1 VCQDLVPG
9 RGQLTHQASCPL
21 TRRAGANL
29 EETVL
34 AVEIIAF
41 VAEKCTPENSHV
53 NTSMHCGYPAP
64 GFPGPSFIFNPFF
77 RAGPF
82 YFTKPMLLA
91 LVCAGLVIW
100 FFWAAF
106 AKPQL
111 VPKGVQNIAELGIMF
126 VRDQI
131 LRPMMG
137 KRGDGYL
144 PFLVSLFFFIW
155 FMNIMEI
162 IPIAQFPAMS
172 MIAFPLV
179 LMLMVYGTYTY
190 LGIKHQGLGG
200 YFSNMIPRGVPAPIL
215 LILAPV
221 EILQYVIVRPF
232 TLAIRLF
239 ANMFAGHI
247 LLLVF
252 TLATWYLFSASIGL
266 LFSGVSFILT
276 IVLTAFELLIQALQ
290 AYIFTILTAQ
300 YIGGSLEAGH

>member
-1 VCQDLVPG
+1 VEETALAGEFVA
-9 RGQLTHQASCPL
+9 HVAQASH
-21 TRRAGANL
+21 
-29 EETVL
+29 
-34 AVEIIAF
+34 
-41 VAEKCTPENSHV
+41 VAAKCTEGNSHIFS
-53 NTSMHCGYPAP
+53 SMHCGYPAP
-64 GFPGPSFIFNPFF
+64 GYPGPSFVFTPFF
-77 RAGPF
+77 RIGGF
-82 YFTKPMLLA
+82 FFTKPMLLA
-91 LVCAGLVIW
+91 LICALVVVW

-106 AKPQL
+106 AKPKL
-111 VPKGVQNIAELGIMF
+111 VPRGAQNLGELGVFF

-137 KRGDGYL
+137 KRGDNFL

-155 FMNIMEI
+155 IMNLMEI

-172 MIAFPLV
+172 FIAFPGV
-179 LMLMVYGTYTY
+179 LMIMVYVTYTY

-200 YFSNMIPRGVPAPIL
+200 YFANMVPKGVPWPIL

-221 EILQYVIVRPF
+221 EILQYIIVRPF
-232 TLAIRLF
+232 TLAVRLF

-252 TLATWYLFSASIGL
+252 TLATWYMFSASIGL
-266 LFSGVSFILT
+266 LFSATSFILT
-276 IVLTAFELLIQALQ
+276 IVLTAFEMLIQALQ

>member
-1 VCQDLVPG
+1 LAGDIVALVAG
-9 RGQLTHQASCPL
+9 R
-21 TRRAGANL
+21 
-29 EETVL
+29 
-34 AVEIIAF
+34 
-41 VAEKCTPENSHV
+41 CTEDNSHIF
-53 NTSMHCGYPAP
+53 SSAHCGYPAP
-64 GFPGPSFIFNPFF
+64 GYPGPSFVFTPFF
-77 RAGPF
+77 RIGGF

-91 LVCAGLVIW
+91 LVSALVVVA

-106 AKPQL
+106 AKPRL
-111 VPKGVQNIAELGIMF
+111 VPKTAQNLGEMGIAF

-137 KRGDGYL
+137 KRGDSFL

-155 FMNIMEI
+155 IMNIMEI

-172 MIAFPLV
+172 FFAFPFV

-190 LGIKHQGLGG
+190 LGIKNQGLGG
-200 YFSNMIPRGVPAPIL
+200 YFSNMIPRGVPVGIL
-215 LILAPV
+215 AILAPV
-221 EILQYVIVRPF
+221 EILQYIIVRPF
-232 TLAIRLF
+232 TLAVRLF

-252 TLATWYLFSASIGL
+252 TLATWYMLSLSLGL
-266 LFSGVSFILT
+266 LFSATSFALT
-276 IVLTAFELLIQALQ
+276 IALTAFEMLIQALQ

>member
-1 VCQDLVPG
+1 MTGDIVAL
-9 RGQLTHQASCPL
+9 
-21 TRRAGANL
+21 
-29 EETVL
+29 
-34 AVEIIAF
+34 
-41 VAEKCTPENSHV
+41 VAERCTEENSHIF
-53 NTSMHCGYPAP
+53 SASHCGYPAP
-64 GFPGPSFIFNPFF
+64 GYPGPTFIFTPFF
-77 RAGPF
+77 TIGSF
-82 YFTKPMLLA
+82 SFTKPMLLA
-91 LVCAGLVIW
+91 LVCMLAVIG

-106 AKPQL
+106 ANPKL
-111 VPKGVQNIAELGIMF
+111 VPRGAQNLGEIGITF

-155 FMNIMEI
+155 VMNLMEI
-162 IPIAQFPAMS
+162 IPVAQFPPMS
-172 MIAFPLV
+172 IFAFPV
-179 LMLMVYGTYTY
+179 ALMLMVYGTYTY

-200 YFSNMIPRGVPAPIL
+200 YFANMIPQGRARGPIL
-215 LILAPV
+215 IILAPV

-252 TLATWYLFSASIGL
+252 TLATWYLFSLSIGL
-266 LFSGVSFILT
+266 LFSVTSFVLT
-276 IVLTAFELLIQALQ
+276 IVLTAFEMLIQALQ

>member
-1 VCQDLVPG
+1 MI
-9 RGQLTHQASCPL
+9 
-21 TRRAGANL
+21 
-29 EETVL
+29 L
-34 AVEIIAF
+34 AINVVAV
-41 VAEKCTPENSHV
+41 VAEKCTEENSHIF
-53 NTSMHCGYPAP
+53 SSAHCGYPAP
-64 GFPGPSFIFNPFF
+64 GYPGPSFIFTPFF
-77 RAGPF
+77 RAGSF

-91 LVCAGLVIW
+91 LVCAVVVVA

-111 VPKGVQNIAELGIMF
+111 VPKGAQNIGEFGITF

-137 KRGDGYL
+137 KRGDSYL

-155 FMNIMEI
+155 VMNLMEI
-162 IPIAQFPAMS
+162 IPIAQFPPMS
-172 MIAFPLV
+172 LIAFPGV
-179 LMLMVYGTYTY
+179 LMLMVYVTYTY

-200 YFSNMIPRGVPAPIL
+200 YFANMIPKGVPFFIL
-215 LILAPV
+215 AILAPV
-221 EILQYVIVRPF
+221 EILQYVIIRPF
-232 TLAIRLF
+232 TLAVRLF

-252 TLATWYLFSASIGL
+252 TLSTWYLFSATIGL
-266 LFSGVSFILT
+266 LFSVTSFILT
-276 IVLTAFELLIQALQ
+276 IVLTAFEMLIQALQ

>member
-1 VCQDLVPG
+1 
-9 RGQLTHQASCPL
+9 LTGDIVAL
-21 TRRAGANL
+21 
-29 EETVL
+29 
-34 AVEIIAF
+34 
-41 VAEKCTPENSHV
+41 VAERCTEENSHIF
-53 NTSMHCGYPAP
+53 SASHCGYPAP
-64 GFPGPSFIFNPFF
+64 GYPGPTFIFTPFF
-77 RAGPF
+77 TIGSF
-82 YFTKPMLLA
+82 SFTKPMLLA
-91 LVCAGLVIW
+91 LICMLAVIG

-106 AKPQL
+106 ANPKL
-111 VPKGVQNIAELGIMF
+111 VPRGAQNLGEFGIAF

-155 FMNIMEI
+155 AMNLMEI
-162 IPIAQFPAMS
+162 IPVAQFPPMA
-172 MIAFPLV
+172 IFAFPV
-179 LMLMVYGTYTY
+179 ALMLMVYGTYTY

-200 YFSNMIPRGVPAPIL
+200 YFANMVPRGVPAGIL

-232 TLAIRLF
+232 TLAVRLF

-252 TLATWYLFSASIGL
+252 TLATWYMFSLSIGL
-266 LFSGVSFILT
+266 LFSVTSFVLT
-276 IVLTAFELLIQALQ
+276 IVLTAFEMLIQALQ